1 MGGLRKVSY
10 QKWLT
15 SRCFAGED
23 APAWDGQ
30 EAPRLLA
37 KETRPAPAEAGG
49 VVHEAI
55 TKYAWGDET
64 EKVK

>member
-1 MGGLRKVSY
+1 MLC
-10 QKWLT
+10 WLA
-15 SRCFAGED
+15 CED

-37 KETRPAPAEAGG
+37 KETRPAPAEAGV